1 MVNILHIVYLYVR
14 TYVCMYLC
22 TSVSMCVCMYMY
34 NKVFYVY
41 NTVGVDIKN
50 TFTPSYESDLTSSD
64 KVAIYISNK
73 ITVLM

>member
-1 MVNILHIVYLYVR
+1 MYVFMYICLH
-14 TYVCMYLC
+14 VCMY
-22 TSVSMCVCMYMY
+22 VY
-34 NKVFYVY
+34 VFYVY

-64 KVAIYISNK
+64 KVATYISNK

>member
-1 MVNILHIVYLYVR
+1 
-14 TYVCMYLC
+14 
-22 TSVSMCVCMYMY
+22 MCVCMYMY

-64 KVAIYISNK
+64 KVATYISNK